1 MIELPDGP
9 PVEMPAREAARR
21 RFALDGANAQALE
34 GALSGVERLLRDLLA
49 AIHGDGGQHEQRHGL
64 EESCRQAHLSLT
76 RLRDELHRLRWGVA
90 ANAGC
95 RSTEPAPRWAHVVN
109 MTGLG
114 STSAHQL
121 CHAAGFDPEEIVGKA
136 QEDLGVALLRLD
148 REAARKEVYASAW
161 EAAIL
166 DGATR
171 DQAHQIAL
179 DAANKEW
186 PR

>member
-1 MIELPDGP
+1 MD
-9 PVEMPAREAARR
+9 
-21 RFALDGANAQALE
+21 
-34 GALSGVERLLRDLLA
+34 VERLLRDLLA

-109 MTGLG
+109 TTGLG
-114 STSAHQL
+114 STSAQQI

-136 QEDLGVALLRLD
+136 REDLGVTLPHRSVPVSRPLRLD
-148 REAARKEVYASAW
+148 REAARKEAYASAW
-161 EAAIL
+161 SAAIL